1 MSSGR
6 QQHAL
11 RDDLA
16 ACRVLL
22 VEARAALTLI
32 RETVED
38 LAPPGS
44 VPNDEY
50 LTPEFSVEAAAIVA
64 GIYAIA
70 DRGG

>member
-1 MSSGR
+1 MSSRGQR
-6 QQHAL
+6 QAL
-11 RDDLA
+11 LDELV
-16 ACRVLL
+16 ACRALL
-22 VEARAALTLI
+22 VEARAALSLI

-50 LTPEFSVEAAAIVA
+50 LTPEFSVEAAAIVT

-70 DRGG
+70 GRGS